1 MAAGRKIVADM
12 FARFLNITLDEESL
26 GRLESIVAKIE
37 RNIREDLD
45 CSTVQGENS
54 LRVLLGTLLAYGW
67 GMGMHPYHNPELDN
81 EGKPVEVRT
90 GKDILL
96 PMKDLK
102 AMRYLKKDKYGRV
115 RKALFEPDQNAQVR
129 SQIDKLLDDI
139 AASKWQEEEF

>member
-1 MAAGRKIVADM
+1 MAPSRKIVADM
-12 FARFLNITLDEESL
+12 FARFLNLSLDEETL
-26 GRLESIVAKIE
+26 NRLESILTKVE

-45 CSTVQGENS
+45 FSTVQGENS
-54 LRVLLGTLLAYGW
+54 LRVLLGTLLAYSW
-67 GMGMHPYHNPELDN
+67 GLGMHPYNNPEQDL

-90 GKDILL
+90 SKDFLL
-96 PMKDLK
+96 PMRDLK

-129 SQIDKLLDDI
+129 SQIDKLLDEI

>member
-1 MAAGRKIVADM
+1 MAPSRKIVADM
-12 FARFLNITLDEESL
+12 FARFLNLSLDEETL
-26 GRLESIVAKIE
+26 NRLESILTKVE

-45 CSTVQGENS
+45 FSTVQGENS
-54 LRVLLGTLLAYGW
+54 LRVLLGTLLAYSW
-67 GMGMHPYHNPELDN
+67 GLGMHPYNNPEQDL

-90 GKDILL
+90 SKDILL
-96 PMKDLK
+96 PMRDLK

-129 SQIDKLLDDI
+129 SQIDKLLDEI